1 MKVPISRVKITERI
15 RKELTKIDELSA
27 DIEANGLLNPIT
39 VMRLTGGEYQLLAG
53 LRRLRATE
61 KLGQNE
67 IDVNVVSPTDAEMAL
82 RIEISENEQREPFTF
97 SEQAYYGKLLEA
109 VENAKAKERIKRGGQ
124 IGGQGG
130 TSRVAPNGATLE
142 DVAKGKVSYKVGP
155 AVGVSGRTYERIKH
169 ISDNA
174 PPETIERLDKGEV
187 SIAKAYNELRAKE
200 KAAESS
206 TDAILN
212 DVTADSS
219 DAPDDA
225 MDDIEETIEDYE
237 LVIEPEALIQQAKLP
252 ETKPPQNLINKSGV
266 LSKADEEAAQRNKEF
281 NALPPEEKIVELQR
295 QLKEERV
302 RAAHAISELARLK
315 ELRHND
321 VYHRDGIIENLKS
334 RLAAAEARVEE
345 LEKRYG
351 NS

>member
-225 MDDIEETIEDYE
+225 MDDIDETIEDYE
-237 LVIEPEALIQQAKLP
+237 LVIEPEALIQISKA
-252 ETKPPQNLINKSGV
+252 GV